1 MIKALTNK
9 GNEEKKAIITETL
22 EKKFEKRTDV
32 TLKQNS
38 ERDFDL
44 QFGSVSI
51 VRIVAGKKDNTN
63 GVALFRVCKDSLQD
77 ISKITAVNKD
87 GDNESARY
95 NIDECGRVETCF
107 YRFNYE
113 TIQRAI
119 ASALAIFDLMEKAIT
134 KKKAEAEAKKKE
146 ASKEDSKKA
155 EAKTDSKKED
165 KKAEAKK
172 ADKKKAEASKEKAKR
187 QTASKGSKKAEAKKA

>member
-1 MIKALTNK
+1 MIKALTSK
-9 GNEEKKAIITETL
+9 GNETKKAIITEAL
-22 EKKFEKRTDV
+22 EKHFGKRTDV

-38 ERDFDL
+38 ERDLDL

-63 GVALFRVCKDSLQD
+63 GVALFRVCRDSLQD

-119 ASALAIFDLMEKAIT
+119 ASALAIFDLMEKVISQ
-134 KKKAEAEAKKKE
+134 KKAEAKT
-146 ASKEDSKKA
+146 

-172 ADKKKAEASKEKAKR
+172 KADNKKAEASKNKAKR